1 MSKAAIQYIR
11 EHEWGNHSNC
21 RECGMKKSK
30 VHSQKCKVSLAL
42 LSLNCTPKMSEVVE
56 EDLSDGFKF
65 KYYSS
70 NLTFTGLSNNGFYIT
85 PGMFK

>member
-11 EHEWGNHSNC
+11 EHEWGSYNYC
-21 RECGMKKSK
+21 RECGMKESK
-30 VHSQKCKVSLAL
+30 GHSQKCKVSLAL

-70 NLTFTGLSNNGFYIT
+70 NVTFTGLSGDGFYIN